1 MNYTPDVDVVSFK
14 VIGGEEIVAKFITED
29 DKSFTIYKPLSMVA
43 SERGLAMSQTM
54 YSSKLDQELKLNK
67 SAVIMHA
74 KSRDEIVAGWYS
86 ATSGIQTPK
95 SQILM
100 G

>member
-1 MNYTPDVDVVSFK
+1 MNYTPNVSVVSFK

-29 DKSFTIYKPLSMVA
+29 DVSFTIFKPLSMVA
-43 SERGLAMSQTM
+43 SERGLAMTQTM
-54 YSSKLDQELKLNK
+54 FSSKLDNELKLNK
-67 SAVIMHA
+67 NAVIMHSQ
-74 KSRDEIVAGWYS
+74 SRDEIVNGWYE
-86 ATSGIQTPK
+86 ATSGIKTPK